1 VTGAINALGGSI
13 ELGSASVAGPA
24 FIDFHSSGT
33 GSDNDARIISI
44 GGSGTIGQSALTFEA
59 GSFSFNKPLTIGYPG
74 VGTHAARVDWA
85 VGTFQPALGYTPV
98 RQGGGAFQ
106 GSNTVYLGW
115 DGSGLRAQVDS
126 SDQGKLLT
134 EFTGIQGVRLALIE
148 DKTQAIGA
156 LQEPHAG
163 GVITGMGIA
172 TVGGNPVITMR
183 YRRLQVLIGGS
194 WQNVSYV

>member
-1 VTGAINALGGSI
+1 
-13 ELGSASVAGPA
+13 
-24 FIDFHSSGT
+24 
-33 GSDNDARIISI
+33 
-44 GGSGTIGQSALTFEA
+44 
-59 GSFSFNKPLTIGYPG
+59 
-74 VGTHAARVDWA
+74 
-85 VGTFQPALGYTPV
+85 
-98 RQGGGAFQ
+98 
-106 GSNTVYLGW
+106 VYLGW